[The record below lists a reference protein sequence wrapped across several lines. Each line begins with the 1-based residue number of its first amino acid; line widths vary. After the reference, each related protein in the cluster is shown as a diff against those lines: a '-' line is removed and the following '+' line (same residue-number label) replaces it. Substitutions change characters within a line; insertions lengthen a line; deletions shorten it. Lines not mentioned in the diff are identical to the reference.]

1 MHIVIDVP
9 FPLLI
14 LLYLPYILLFF
25 FLMIRRPPRSTLFPY
40 TTLFR
45 SADDRP
51 RGRRDRRARGGPG
64 RWRLRPDAGAPA
76 ARQVRRLTA
85 EAPMKTRRGR
95 RPRLVRP
102 LWTVS
107 RRPSSWRAWTARRSA
122 IWRNLSVIIQAA
134 AERCGGNPQT
144 TAVRSGGGPQDN
156 ERSSI
161 AVRED
166 EPVGLSCD
174 PAADSR
180 PANGGPGLPTL
191 HAHIQAT

>member
-1 MHIVIDVP
+1 MTLTH
-9 FPLLI
+9 
-14 LLYLPYILLFF
+14 
-25 FLMIRRPPRSTLFPY
+25 PRSTSRRLA
-40 TTLFR
+40 TVILLALLGTLAAALTAGAADAVGTELAR
-45 SADDRP
+45 DAERRRWRHRAADDRP

-122 IWRNLSVIIQAA
+122 IWRNL
-134 AERCGGNPQT
+134 
-144 TAVRSGGGPQDN
+144 
-156 ERSSI
+156 
-161 AVRED
+161 
-166 EPVGLSCD
+166 
-174 PAADSR
+174 
-180 PANGGPGLPTL
+180 
-191 HAHIQAT
+191 